1 MRGEHGFS
9 LIEMLVALAVMALV
23 TGLVI
28 FMGPASGGSLAAET
42 DRFIVS
48 LATARDLALIESRV
62 VTVEISETGHVT
74 TVHSRLA
81 PATQPVAPESW
92 SKGTTVATNDGRLP
106 ALVTFDP
113 VGLTEPQMFTLYRDG
128 AMQRVAIDP
137 SGEIR
142 RLSDDR

>member
-1 MRGEHGFS
+1 MRGEEGFS

-23 TGLVI
+23 TGLVV
-28 FMGPASGGSLAAET
+28 FTGPASGGSLAAET

-62 VTVEISETGHVT
+62 VTVEISEAGHFT
-74 TVHSRLA
+74 KVHSRIA
-81 PATQPVAPESW
+81 PAARPIAHDTW
-92 SKGTTVATNDGRLP
+92 NDGTTVATGDGRLP

-113 VGLTEPQMFTLYRDG
+113 VGLTEPATFTLYRDG
-128 AMQRVAIDP
+128 AMQRIAIDP

-142 RLSDDR
+142 RVSDDR

>member
-1 MRGEHGFS
+1 MRGQAGFS
-9 LIEMLVALAVMALV
+9 LIEMLVALTVMALV

-28 FMGPASGGSLAAET
+28 VTGPAAGGSLAAET

-62 VTVEISETGHVT
+62 VTVEVSEEGYATRVR
-74 TVHSRLA
+74 SRLIASTTAA
-81 PATQPVAPESW
+81 PRESW
-92 SKGTTVATNDGRLP
+92 NKGTTVAAADGRLP
-106 ALVTFDP
+106 ALLTFDP
-113 VGLTEPQMFTLYRDG
+113 VGLTEPMTFTLYRDG

-142 RLSDDR
+142 RTADAR

>member
-1 MRGEHGFS
+1 MRGEEGFS

-28 FMGPASGGSLAAET
+28 FTGPASGGSLAAET

-62 VTVEISETGHVT
+62 VTVEVSETGHLT
-74 TVHSRLA
+74 TVHSRLV
-81 PATQPVAPESW
+81 PGTQPAAPESW
-92 SKGTTVATNDGRLP
+92 SKGTTVATSDGRLP

-113 VGLTEPQMFTLYRDG
+113 VGLTEPATFTLYRDG

-142 RLSDDR
+142 RVSDDG

>member
-1 MRGEHGFS
+1 MRGEDGFS

-28 FMGPASGGSLAAET
+28 FTGPASGGSLAAET

-48 LATARDLALIESRV
+48 LASARDLALIERRT
-62 VTVEISETGHVT
+62 VTVEISETGHAT

-81 PATQPVAPESW
+81 PATRPVAPEGW
-92 SKGTTVATNDGRLP
+92 IKGTTIATSDGRLP

-113 VGLTEPQMFTLYRDG
+113 VGLTEPATFTFYRDG
-128 AMQRVAIDP
+128 AMQRIAIDS

-142 RLSDDR
+142 RIPDGA